1 MQEEI
6 IVQENSSNKR
16 LDSFIAEKIEN
27 LSRTGIQKLIEDGKV
42 LVNEK
47 KAKASYKPVEG
58 DKILVTIEQKPQLDL
73 KAQKIPV
80 PVIYEDNDIIV
91 VNKPKGMVV
100 HPANGNP
107 DGTLVNALLGM
118 FEESENESNDENL
131 SDGDV
136 ADESI
141 NNENKI
147 EDGSNNHSSYNIKD
161 GTLSN
166 IGGNVRPGIVHR
178 LDKDTS
184 GLLIVAKN
192 DVAHIKMSKEIQ
204 DRLVKK
210 IYIALVKG
218 NIPEN
223 EATIDLPI
231 ARSTKDRKKMAVD
244 EKGKNAVTHF
254 KVLKR
259 YDKYTLLE
267 LKIDTGRTHQIRV
280 HLSYI
285 GHPVVGDEVYSNG
298 KNEFGVKGQM
308 LHARFLEFKH
318 PITGQEIKL
327 EAPLPEYFENV
338 LNQLKG
344 RELIDNEY
352 RQ

>member
-1 MQEEI
+1 MTEQ
-6 IVQENSSNKR
+6 
-16 LDSFIAEKIEN
+16 D
-27 LSRTGIQKLIEDGKV
+27 LSQAIEDEHGAKYRKDGKK
-42 LVNEK
+42 L
-47 KAKASYKPVEG
+47 
-58 DKILVTIEQKPQLDL
+58 L
-73 KAQKIPV
+73 KV
-80 PVIYEDNDIIV
+80 PDTTS
-91 VNKPKGMVV
+91 
-100 HPANGNP
+100 H
-107 DGTLVNALLGM
+107 
-118 FEESENESNDENL
+118 
-131 SDGDV
+131 
-136 ADESI
+136 
-141 NNENKI
+141 
-147 EDGSNNHSSYNIKD
+147 YNIKD

-231 ARSTKDRKKMAVD
+231 ARSTKDRKKMSVD

-254 KVLKR
+254 RVLKR

-318 PITGQEIKL
+318 PITGKLKHL
-327 EAPLPEYFENV
+327 EAPLPEYFEEV
-338 LNQLKG
+338 LKKLNQ
-344 RELIDNEY
+344 E
-352 RQ
+352 